1 MPYPPWHQI
10 HIIMKPIWGYG
21 IGDST
26 IVEEELDDKLG
37 SKTRPNSEVSIITH
51 WFSMGFFILKKYY
64 KIFCDILKHPYLCV
78 SSKQN

>member
-1 MPYPPWHQI
+1 MVHTNICYYTSKDGRVLYPPWHQI

-37 SKTRPNSEVSIITH
+37 SKTRPNSEVIVKPIEID
-51 WFSMGFFILKKYY
+51 GFFIA
-64 KIFCDILKHPYLCV
+64 INFEI
-78 SSKQN
+78 